1 MKKDKYAFNPQTGEV
16 HLLAN
21 VTGSCN
27 LSEGIIK
34 RSSYSSQKAIKDA
47 TGIKRLD
54 RCAHCW
60 RMKMKEAEG

>member
-21 VTGSCN
+21 VAGSCN
-27 LSEGIIK
+27 LSESIIN
-34 RSSYSSQKAIKDA
+34 RSSYSSQRAIKDA
-47 TGIKRLD
+47 TGKKRLD

-60 RMKMKEAEG
+60 RIEMKEAEE